1 MRVSVPNTHKEDKD
15 WDNVAYPGP
24 LSLARVGVRAADNKM
39 QQEIRQWPAGVFYS
53 HQTNPR
59 REAIDSE

>member
-39 QQEIRQWPAGVFYS
+39 QQEIRQ
-53 HQTNPR
+53 
-59 REAIDSE
+59 